1 MKTIV
6 RLASLVLV
14 FAAFGCSSTVRTAP
28 LGADLSTVINQ
39 IKGDLNAFFLS
50 PVPKA
55 SSGTRCRIDEKNPL
69 EVKKVKL
76 TLKAVIG
83 AESSSS
89 AGLES
94 PLQILSIDPTFS
106 GSYSDSRTQ
115 SLELSF
121 NVATLP
127 SVTEA
132 RTVTEHPLADAL
144 IRVRDQL
151 LAVDHDL
158 KPCLSSTD
166 GGKLTL
172 SFDIVRKSTGG
183 IALKVLGIK
192 LGDKLTASNEA
203 HQTLEVSFAVNG
215 LMDQRQ

>member
-14 FAAFGCSSTVRTAP
+14 LAAFGCCSTVRTAP
-28 LGADLSTVINQ
+28 HSADLSTVINQ
-39 IKGDLNAFFLS
+39 IKGDLNFFFSS
-50 PVPKA
+50 PVPEV
-55 SSGTRCRIDEKNPL
+55 SSKTKCETDPNPL
-69 EVKKVKL
+69 DVTKVKL
-76 TLKAVIG
+76 TLKAVVG
-83 AESSSS
+83 AESGST

-94 PLQILSIDPTFS
+94 PLQILSIDPTYS

-121 NVATLP
+121 NVETLP
-127 SVTEA
+127 SLTEA
-132 RTVTEHPLADAL
+132 RAVSEHPLADAL
-144 IRVRDQL
+144 IGVRKQL
-151 LAVDHDL
+151 LAVEHDL
-158 KPCLSSTD
+158 KPCLSSKD

-203 HQTLEVSFAVNG
+203 HQTLEVTFAVKG
-215 LMDQRQ
+215 QMLALQ